1 MIRYRLECDRGHS
14 FEAWFKNSAAFDRQ
28 VKRRLVSCAHCGSV
42 NVSKAMMAP
51 NIATRSKG
59 DEKGG
64 EMTVA
69 NREVTLKSEAH
80 VQLRTLLRRLREEV
94 EKHAEYVGDRFPEEA
109 RKIHYEEVEPR
120 GIYGEAT
127 VEEARALKEEGIEF
141 FPLPRLRDDHN

>member
-1 MIRYRLECDRGHS
+1 
-14 FEAWFKNSAAFDRQ
+14 
-28 VKRRLVSCAHCGSV
+28 
-42 NVSKAMMAP
+42 
-51 NIATRSKG
+51 
-59 DEKGG
+59 
-64 EMTVA
+64 
-69 NREVTLKSEAH
+69 LKSEAH